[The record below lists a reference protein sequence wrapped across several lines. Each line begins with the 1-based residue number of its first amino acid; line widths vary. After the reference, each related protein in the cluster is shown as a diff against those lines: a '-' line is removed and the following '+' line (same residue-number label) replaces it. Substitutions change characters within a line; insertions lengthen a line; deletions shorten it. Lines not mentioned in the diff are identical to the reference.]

1 MKILVYIYLFI
12 YFGKRVYVADFLLTK
27 RKMHKKFYLRTL
39 TEGCSLED
47 NLSDFLVGLVVRALY
62 FPLQG
67 PQVQALVRN

>member
-1 MKILVYIYLFI
+1 MKILVCIYIYLFI

-47 NLSDFLVGLVVRALY
+47 NLSDSSEKQL
-62 FPLQG
+62 
-67 PQVQALVRN
+67 